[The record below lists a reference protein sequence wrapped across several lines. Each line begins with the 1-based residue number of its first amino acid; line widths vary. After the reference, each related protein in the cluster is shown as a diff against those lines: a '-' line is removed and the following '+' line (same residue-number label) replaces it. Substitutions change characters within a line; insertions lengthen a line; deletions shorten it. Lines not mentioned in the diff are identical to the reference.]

1 MSAVV
6 FGGRQASCCDTD
18 LQSVQNELW
27 HRQTCVAC
35 AAKGN
40 ELCLAMRLGKVNVPA
55 TLVSY
60 GALPGG
66 WATVG
71 HVVVAREKAGVIRQG
86 QDAFDRAP
94 ERMCIASRKIAAR
107 RAEIG
112 HEKRI
117 MYEGDHLGN
126 RRRGVTG
133 REQHARLE
141 MADVEDI
148 AVGEQPVPL

>member
-1 MSAVV
+1 
-6 FGGRQASCCDTD
+6 
-18 LQSVQNELW
+18 VQNELW

-40 ELCLAMRLGKVNVPA
+40 ELCLAMRLGKVNVPG
-55 TLVSY
+55 TLASY
-60 GALPGG
+60 GAFPGG

-86 QDAFDRAP
+86 QDALDRAP
-94 ERMCIASRKIAAR
+94 ERMCIASRKIATR

-117 MYEGDHLGN
+117 MYEGGIADHVGN
-126 RRRGVTG
+126 GRRGVTG

-141 MADVEDI
+141 IADVEDI